1 MEIISQTELMVI
13 DDTNTSYL
21 LFCTI
26 VTYIIVAITLFDKP
40 VEIKRILLI
49 LPTILGLL
57 LVLSLAH
64 TDSMYHPIGKYIY
77 EAQYVNNAPELDTS
91 KYTHIGEEVP
101 SMLTMEFRD
110 ILTEEEE
117 EALRKTEIF
126 VSRVGFYRL
135 ICAPIFI
142 MWFLVLWALTS
153 PD

>member
-77 EAQYVNNAPELDTS
+77 EA
-91 KYTHIGEEVP
+91 
-101 SMLTMEFRD
+101 
-110 ILTEEEE
+110 
-117 EALRKTEIF
+117 
-126 VSRVGFYRL
+126 
-135 ICAPIFI
+135 
-142 MWFLVLWALTS
+142 
-153 PD
+153 